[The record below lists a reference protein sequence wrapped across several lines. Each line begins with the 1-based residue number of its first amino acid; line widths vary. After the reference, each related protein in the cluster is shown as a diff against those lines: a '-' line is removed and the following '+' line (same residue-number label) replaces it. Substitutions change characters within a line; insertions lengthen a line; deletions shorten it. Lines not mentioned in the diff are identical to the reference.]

1 MCSSDLWVVVCG
13 GCGMGGGWLGL
24 CGEVVIWN
32 FYFETMSLWSLFV
45 MAGFASGGGRWLF
58 WLLLLPILRER
69 ERERR
74 IGRERMR
81 NR

>member
-1 MCSSDLWVVVCG
+1 MCG
-13 GCGMGGGWLGL
+13 R
-24 CGEVVIWN
+24 VVIWN
-32 FYFETMSLWSLFV
+32 FYFGMMSYWSLFV
-45 MAGFASGGGRWLF
+45 MAGFAGSGGRWLF

-69 ERERR
+69 ERR